1 MINYNG
7 IRSFRCET
15 EINKGPIIEPWGRPH
30 IMLARKETIIV
41 FYKSG
46 EIALYLFHSQAT
58 YAIVFQFT
66 E

>member
-1 MINYNG
+1 
-7 IRSFRCET
+7 
-15 EINKGPIIEPWGRPH
+15 
-30 IMLARKETIIV
+30 MLARKETIIV

-58 YAIVFQFT
+58 YATVFQFT